1 MARCGMTAT
10 GSANLRVGAAVA
22 EIEGLCAALRGARNE
37 RHRERILADLAQ
49 AGRRL
54 TALALAQQ
62 GTRVSVRPRSRWE
75 RRRLLAARGASLV
88 AAFATGD
95 GQGRARRKGG
105 GGGGAE

>member
-1 MARCGMTAT
+1 M
-10 GSANLRVGAAVA
+10 NLRVGAAVA

-54 TALALAQQ
+54 TALALAQR
-62 GTRVSVRPRSRWE
+62 GTPASVRPRSRWE
-75 RRRLLAARGASLV
+75 RRRLLAARGADLV

-95 GQGRARRKGG
+95 GRGRVRRR
-105 GGGGAE
+105 GGAEDGAESPRS